1 MHTHTPNGVA
11 VSAQKNGLLPI
22 SQQSLGVLS
31 RLGYHDYEG
40 LALNEDEKPR
50 LVRDLGDKNFLM
62 LRNHGLLTAAA
73 SIADA
78 FAFMYFFEV
87 SCMIQ
92 LRAQSGGSELIP
104 IPKPILDGI
113 QMARNKVT
121 RGSAPA
127 HSPGQHCFASWIG
140 WIRHF
145 GTSYLR
151 LARPLG
157 RFQCPCARAGRLSAP
172 DARVGCLPARLQAVE
187 PTAKGA
193 LN

>member
-1 MHTHTPNGVA
+1 VHAARHDVLCVMHTHTPNGVA

-22 SQQSLGVLS
+22 SQQSMRVLS
-31 RLGYHDYEG
+31 SLSYHEYEG

-78 FAFMYFFEV
+78 FAFMYSFEK

-104 IPKPILDGI
+104 IPKPILDGF
-113 QMARNKVT
+113 QLALNKVT
-121 RGSAPA
+121 RG
-127 HSPGQHCFASWIG
+127 
-140 WIRHF
+140 
-145 GTSYLR
+145 
-151 LARPLG
+151 
-157 RFQCPCARAGRLSAP
+157 
-172 DARVGCLPARLQAVE
+172 VGA
-187 PTAKGA
+187 GA
-193 LN
+193 LAWPALLRKLDRLDPSFRD